1 MEYYSAVR
9 KKLCHLQKMMVIIM
23 VSKISQTGKDKLH
36 VFSYMKN
43 LDFKK
48 KNMKEK
54 RRTIWEEKE
63 GQG

>member
-1 MEYYSAVR
+1 MSFAENDGDY
-9 KKLCHLQKMMVIIM
+9 H
-23 VSKISQTGKDKLH
+23 GKQNKPDWERQIACFLLYEE
-36 VFSYMKN
+36 SR
-43 LDFKK
+43 FKK